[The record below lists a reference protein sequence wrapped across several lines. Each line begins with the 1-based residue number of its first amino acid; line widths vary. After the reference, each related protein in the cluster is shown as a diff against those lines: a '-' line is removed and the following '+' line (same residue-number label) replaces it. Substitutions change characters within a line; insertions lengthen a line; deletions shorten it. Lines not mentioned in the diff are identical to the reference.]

1 MSEYNVYY
9 HEINGDKIKTF
20 NVLRE
25 NGYVMDCIRGYK
37 KNMSRKEFNKEL
49 NADCMSMYWCR
60 CEYEV
65 IISAWAGGDAEKK
78 IDVYQQLKMNWDI
91 FSEICWRI
99 YNNEV

>member
-37 KNMSRKEFNKEL
+37 KDMSKEEFDKEL
-49 NADCMSMYWCR
+49 NADSDEYVAHFNAGCGMAVDLISGEKVDFGGGTHLPAYSAYFWK
-60 CEYEV
+60 CEY
-65 IISAWAGGDAEKK
+65 
-78 IDVYQQLKMNWDI
+78 
-91 FSEICWRI
+91 
-99 YNNEV
+99 